1 MGDSAGPGDDAAT
14 GAGMV
19 DAKWVWVVSMGDTMA
34 RFFEATP
41 ERRERLIE
49 EDAVPEIDGEFVED
63 MMQTLR
69 SRS

>member
-1 MGDSAGPGDDAAT
+1 
-14 GAGMV
+14 
-19 DAKWVWVVSMGDTMA
+19 VSMGDTMA